1 MQSLSKKIIN
11 LYQNKS
17 QNSYH
22 WDERLRYWL
31 GSLVS
36 KRETS
41 VFLSLLFLFFEDIV
55 VMGTMSFLVFII
67 FPKKQLTMRVS
78 HFGMLSSYLSI
89 EVR

>member
-17 QNSYH
+17 QNSYN

-55 VMGTMSFLVFII
+55 VMGTTRFLVFII
-67 FPKKQLTMRVS
+67 FPEKKTNDESFPLRHAFFLFV
-78 HFGMLSSYLSI
+78 H
-89 EVR
+89 